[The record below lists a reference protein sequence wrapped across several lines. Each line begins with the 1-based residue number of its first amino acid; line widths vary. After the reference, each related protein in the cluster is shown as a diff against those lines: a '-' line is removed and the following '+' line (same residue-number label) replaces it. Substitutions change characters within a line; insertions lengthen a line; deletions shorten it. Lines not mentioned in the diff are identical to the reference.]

1 VELLTPDQVA
11 RIYAVTDSLYLDRN
25 LVIIPLQ
32 AKADGLEM
40 VMPDGKI
47 LVRGPTGPA
56 FEGWITG
63 LKERLQALDLG
74 RSRR

>member
-1 VELLTPDQVA
+1 VELLTPEQIA

-32 AKADGLEM
+32 AKEGGKEM

-56 FEGWITG
+56 FEEWIQG